1 MAFKISKAVTPEMV
15 TEAKQKYPNT
25 KMQIATLSTS
35 DGEEIGEILVKA
47 PSTFTQAEFEKN
59 VDKNTL
65 KSKTLLVNN
74 CVVDKEQLAEINA
87 WEKNSEEYAAAF
99 DAAAQML
106 PVGKAVLK
114 NV

>member
-1 MAFKISKAVTPEMV
+1 MSKKIMKPVTDQMIA
-15 TEAKQKYPNT
+15 EAREKYPNV
-25 KMQIATLSTS
+25 KMQRATLSTS
-35 DGEEIGEILVKA
+35 EGEEIGEILVKA
-47 PSTFTQAEFEKN
+47 PSTFTQSEFEKN

-65 KSKTLLVNN
+65 KAKTLLVNN

-87 WEKNSEEYAAAF
+87 FEKNSEEYAAAF